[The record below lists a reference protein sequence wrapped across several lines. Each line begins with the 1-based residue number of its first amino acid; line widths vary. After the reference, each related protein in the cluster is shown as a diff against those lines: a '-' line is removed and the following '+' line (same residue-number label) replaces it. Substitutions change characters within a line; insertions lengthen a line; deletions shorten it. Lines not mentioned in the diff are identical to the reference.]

1 MAVVRSIGPKVTQ
14 LVVYQDA
21 VYGAIAA
28 IITAVS
34 KTDGT
39 ISLTTFPPSVAP
51 ATQTG
56 VRYDY
61 TGVASGTWHYHETD
75 VI

>member
-1 MAVVRSIGPKVTQ
+1 MAVARTIGPKVTQ
-14 LVVYQDA
+14 LVIYQDA
-21 VYGAIAA
+21 SAGAIAA

-39 ISLTTFPPSVAP
+39 ISLTTFPPGASP

-56 VRYDY
+56 VPYDHR
-61 TGVASGTWHYHETD
+61 GVNVGSWHYHETD